1 LRDEELT
8 REQLIGELG
17 ALRAELAAL
26 RAEREAADPVS
37 ESSIRR
43 SLMRNV
49 ELFRALFEQASDSI
63 FLLEIAEE
71 GKSPVIVDANQ
82 AACRSH
88 GYEKHE
94 LVGQPITLLDNPE
107 AARHIPMRMERLMM
121 GKQIFFEG
129 AHRRK
134 DGSEFPVEVSAQMV
148 EVGGR
153 RFVLGMDRDISQH
166 KAAEEGLRSKARKLR
181 ESNQKLQGVV
191 YLASH
196 ELHAPLIT
204 VVRALDA
211 LMQKAGA
218 SLGMEERGFL
228 RSAKTSAEGMLSS
241 VRELISISRHSDSPS
256 PSFLR
261 ALENMEQKEE
271 RV

>member
-1 LRDEELT
+1 MRDEELT
-8 REQLIGELG
+8 REQLIAELG
-17 ALRAELAAL
+17 ASRAELASL
-26 RAEREAADPVS
+26 RAEREAADPAS

-43 SLMRNV
+43 SLIRNV

-63 FLLEIAEE
+63 FLMEIAEE
-71 GKSPVIVDANQ
+71 GKPPVIVDANQ
-82 AACRSH
+82 AACRTH

-94 LVGQPITLLDNPE
+94 LVGQPISMLDTPE
-107 AARHIPMRMERLMM
+107 TGRHAVQRSERMMA
-121 GKQIFFEG
+121 GKQLFFEG

-148 EVGGR
+148 KVGGR
-153 RFVLGMDRDISQH
+153 SFIIGMDRDISQH
-166 KAAEEGLRSKARKLR
+166 KAAEERLRSKARKLR

-196 ELHAPLIT
+196 ELHAPLISM
-204 VVRALDA
+204 VRALDM
-211 LMQKAGA
+211 LMQKAGS
-218 SLGMEERGFL
+218 SLGVEESRYL
-228 RSAKTSAEGMLSS
+228 KSAKTSAEGMLSS

-261 ALENMEQKEE
+261 ALENVEQEEE